1 MRTVTSSIV
10 LSVLAFGL
18 AGEARADALSD
29 IVGKLPMPSFSL
41 NCLEPADKD
50 APSGAGS
57 PVQRDRRETAPTA
70 GQGEIDAD
78 RPRSDDPAM
87 PATSADAGSDK
98 GARGRSPKWKA
109 LLPGA
114 LK

>member
-10 LSVLAFGL
+10 LSVLALGL
-18 AGEARADALSD
+18 SGEVRAGALSD
-29 IVGKLPMPSFSL
+29 IVGKFPMPSFSL

-50 APSGAGS
+50 APSGASS
-57 PVQRDRRETAPTA
+57 PLPRDRRETAPTG

-87 PATSADAGSDK
+87 PATPAEAGSDK